1 MNPLTP
7 SPSDTSIQFLNKIF
21 GAGWNTLF
29 SSGSGA
35 PSFFG
40 AILGVYDTVLFAVL
54 GVIVLYS
61 LLVGIAEASQEGV
74 PLGKRYSRWMP
85 FRIVTAAGFL
95 APMPAA
101 GGLSLAQAAILGIVS
116 MSVGFADQVWTAGVT
131 YLVKSG
137 PAVVM
142 NVNSGSTLVKDVLES
157 LVCEDWANSQLTF
170 IGNGTQYEMTDP
182 ANPSTPPLPLPP
194 LPGSLVR
201 QNTISQT
208 VTTSSASGPSFGAGQ
223 SLGFSTPTT
232 TGVQKAGISFDGA
245 PSSGLPP
252 GACGSFVFTF
262 PQNQTPGITAIA
274 TAQETALSRMIAT
287 LSPVAAQ
294 VVNNQPPSQATLIN
308 ATTQYQKALASAAT
322 SVMSQGENGAA
333 LSAWQSNATA
343 AGWLTAGSFYWSFSK
358 INQELSK
365 LMNEHW
371 TYSGIA
377 VSALP
382 DTGGVYGLKNLLAGT
397 ETYTNGLDQAAAL
410 TGGNAPG
417 SAAMAASV
425 QNIGNGSS
433 LVSKFL
439 TGLSTP
445 VTGLVDAFAT
455 ALSRNGDPVLEAQS
469 FGNTVIDA
477 TEAAIAGS
485 VGTMAMGAG
494 AGNSWVAQAT
504 AKTGFDLAKAIQIA
518 STYLAPFLLA
528 LSLPL
533 LCFGALLAYLLPAV
547 PFVVWTLGVI
557 AWMILILEALVAV
570 PIWGILH
577 ASPEGDGFLPGTV
590 RNGYLLLLDLFVR
603 PALMVIGF
611 FAGFVVL
618 EALALL
624 IDQGFSVMVA
634 GVTAG
639 NLTGIV
645 GFIALLGVLAGLL
658 TTAAWK
664 SFHLVIW
671 FPEHVLRWIGH
682 SGSPMSTEGESRGS
696 HATVVAAVSGG
707 TKSVEKLGQTSQ
719 GKAPPP
725 GSAGSAANHP
735 GDAPVQGQGKGD
747 SKG

>member
-7 SPSDTSIQFLNKIF
+7 SPSDTSVQLLNKIF

-40 AILGVYDTVLFAVL
+40 AILGVYDSVLFAVL

-101 GGLSLAQAAILGIVS
+101 GGLSLAQAAVLGIVS
-116 MSVGFADQVWTAGVT
+116 MSVGFADNVWTAGVT

-182 ANPSTPPLPLPP
+182 SNPYTPPLPLPP
-194 LPGSLVR
+194 LPGSLIQ

-208 VTTSSASGPSFGAGQ
+208 VTTPASGPAFGVGE
-223 SLGFSTPTT
+223 SLGFSPPTT
-232 TGVQKAGISFDGA
+232 TGRQKSGISFDGA
-245 PSSGLPP
+245 PNSGLPP

-262 PQNQTPGITAIA
+262 PQNQTVGITSIA
-274 TAQETALSRMIAT
+274 TAQESALSQMIAT
-287 LSPVAAQ
+287 LSPVAAAI
-294 VVNNQPPSQATLIN
+294 VNNQPPPQAPLITAAN
-308 ATTQYQKALASAAT
+308 EYQGALTSAAT
-322 SVMSQGENGAA
+322 SVMSQGANGAELA
-333 LSAWQSNATA
+333 AWQSNATT

-358 INQELSK
+358 INQELST

-371 TYSGIA
+371 IYSGIA

-382 DTGGVYGLKNLLAGT
+382 DTGGVYGLKNLIAGT
-397 ETYTNGLDQAAAL
+397 AVYTNGLEQAAAIS
-410 TGGNAPG
+410 GGNAPG
-417 SAAMAASV
+417 SAALAASA

-439 TGLSTP
+439 TLLSSP
-445 VTGLVDAFAT
+445 VTGLVDAFAN
-455 ALSRNGDPVLEAQS
+455 ALSQNGDPVLEAQS

-477 TEAAIAGS
+477 TEAAIIGS

-494 AGNSWVAQAT
+494 VGNSWVAQAS

-518 STYLAPFLLA
+518 SMYLAPFLLA

-533 LCFGALLAYLLPAV
+533 LCFGALLATILPAI

-557 AWMILILEALVAV
+557 AWLILILEALVAV
-570 PIWGILH
+570 PVWGILH

-603 PALMVIGF
+603 PSLMVIGF

-639 NLTGIV
+639 HLTGIV

-658 TTAAWK
+658 TTTAWK
-664 SFHLVIW
+664 SFHLVVW

-682 SGSPMSTEGESRGS
+682 SGSPMSTEGESRGAHS
-696 HATVVAAVSGG
+696 TVVAAVTGG

-719 GKAPPP
+719 GKVPLP
-725 GSAGSAANHP
+725 GSAGSTAIHP
-735 GDAPVQGQGKGD
+735 GDAPVQVQGKSD
-747 SKG
+747 KG

>member
-7 SPSDTSIQFLNKIF
+7 SSSDASVQFLNKIF

-29 SSGSGA
+29 SSGSGTV
-35 PSFFG
+35 PSVFP
-40 AILGVYDTVLFAVL
+40 ALLGVYDTVLFAVL

-101 GGLSLAQAAILGIVS
+101 GGLSLAQAAVLGIVS

-142 NVNSGSTLVKDVLES
+142 NVNSGATLTRDVLQS
-157 LVCEDWANSQLTF
+157 LVCEDWANSQLAF

-182 ANPSTPPLPLPP
+182 SNPSTPALPLPP
-194 LPGSLVR
+194 LSGTLVQ
-201 QNTISQT
+201 QNTINQT
-208 VTTSSASGPSFGAGQ
+208 ITPPSASPAFGVGE

-232 TGVQKAGISFDGA
+232 TGIQKVGISFNGA
-245 PSSGLPP
+245 PNSGLPP
-252 GACGSFVFTF
+252 GACGSFTFTF
-262 PQNQTPGITAIA
+262 PQNQTPGTQAIA
-274 TAQETALSRMIAT
+274 TAQENALSQMIAA
-287 LSPVAAQ
+287 LSPVAAGI
-294 VVNNQPPSQATLIN
+294 VNNQTPSWQTLVD
-308 ATTQYQKALASAAT
+308 AVTQYQGALASAAT
-322 SVMSQGENGAA
+322 SAMSQGANGAA
-333 LSAWQSNATA
+333 LSTWQSNATA

-371 TYSGIA
+371 IYSGIA

-382 DTGGVYGLKNLLAGT
+382 DTGGVYGLKNLIAGS
-397 ETYTNGLDQAAAL
+397 EAYTNGLDRAAAL
-410 TGGNAPG
+410 LGGNAPG
-417 SAAMAASV
+417 SAALASSA

-439 TGLSTP
+439 TGLSSP
-445 VTGLVDAFAT
+445 VTGLIDVFAT

-469 FGNTVIDA
+469 FGNTVLDA
-477 TEAAIAGS
+477 TEAALVGS

-494 AGNSWVAQAT
+494 AGNSWIAQAT
-504 AKTGFDLAKAIQIA
+504 AKTGFDFAKAIQIA
-518 STYLAPFLLA
+518 STWLAPFLIA

-533 LCFGALLAYLLPAV
+533 LCFGALLAYILPAL

-557 AWMILILEALVAV
+557 AWLILILEALVAV

-577 ASPEGDGFLPGTV
+577 ASPEGEGFLPGTV

-603 PALMVIGF
+603 PSLMVIGF

-639 NLTGIV
+639 SLTGIV
-645 GFIALLGVLAGLL
+645 GFIALLGMLAGLL

-664 SFHLVIW
+664 SFHLIVW

-682 SGSPMSTEGESRGS
+682 SGSPMGTEGDSQKS
-696 HATVVAAVSGG
+696 HSTVVAAVGSLP
-707 TKSVEKLGQTSQ
+707 TIVEKGM
-719 GKAPPP
+719 GKVRPEGLPVKPLLLPPIP
-725 GSAGSAANHP
+725 GMRQSRDRERAG
-735 GDAPVQGQGKGD
+735 GE
-747 SKG
+747 

>member
-7 SPSDTSIQFLNKIF
+7 SPSDTSVQLLNKIF

-40 AILGVYDTVLFAVL
+40 AILSVYDTILFAVL

-101 GGLSLAQAAILGIVS
+101 GGLSLAQAAVLGIVS
-116 MSVGFADQVWTAGVT
+116 MSVGFADNVWTAGVT

-182 ANPSTPPLPLPP
+182 ANPYTPPLPLPP
-194 LPGSLVR
+194 LPGSLIR

-208 VTTSSASGPSFGAGQ
+208 VTTSSASGPAFGVGQ

-232 TGVQKAGISFDGA
+232 TGLQKSGISFDGA
-245 PSSGLPP
+245 PNSGLPP

-262 PQNQTPGITAIA
+262 PQNQTVGITSIA
-274 TAQETALSRMIAT
+274 TAQETALSQMIAT
-287 LSPVAAQ
+287 LSPVAAAI
-294 VVNNQPPSQATLIN
+294 VNNQPPPQAPLITAAN
-308 ATTQYQKALASAAT
+308 QYQGALTSAAT
-322 SVMSQGENGAA
+322 SVMSQGANGAELA
-333 LSAWQSNATA
+333 AWQSNATT

-358 INQELSK
+358 INQELST

-371 TYSGIA
+371 IYSGIA

-382 DTGGVYGLKNLLAGT
+382 DTGGVYGLKNLIAGT
-397 ETYTNGLDQAAAL
+397 AVYTNGLEQAAAIS
-410 TGGNAPG
+410 GGNAPG
-417 SAAMAASV
+417 SAALAASA

-439 TGLSTP
+439 TLLSSP
-445 VTGLVDAFAT
+445 VTGLVDAFAN
-455 ALSRNGDPVLEAQS
+455 ALSQNGDPVLEAQS

-477 TEAAIAGS
+477 TEAAIVGS

-494 AGNSWVAQAT
+494 VGNSWVAQAS

-518 STYLAPFLLA
+518 SMYLAPFLLA

-639 NLTGIV
+639 HLTGIV